1 MNLSAALRATVLG
14 AATGM
19 RSMTGLAAVALTT
32 PRGARPAWVGRLGG
46 GWGRGLTSLAAVGE
60 LLTDKSGELP
70 SRLES
75 PVFGQRLTM
84 GAVNATALAKRE
96 GARPVLPALLAVA
109 GAAAGTYLGVRWRT
123 YAQHHGRATAGAVV
137 EDLAAIGLA
146 AAATRRAKGVGMNPA
161 SMRRES
167 PIRPAGEGKGAWLA
181 SLEQG
186 ANLLQQATPLKDF
199 DVYVVGFH
207 PAKDDPNMQMEAH
220 HYCRVVNDDLI
231 QCVLFDGNTRDAN
244 LIGVEYIVSQRLFEA
259 LPEPERSYWHPH
271 NFEILSAQLVAPGLP
286 DAAEK
291 ALMRRLLNG
300 YGKTWHTWH
309 TGRHDGEAGHDL
321 PLGEPMLMWS
331 FNRERECDESLKQHR
346 NRAMGIDVDKKY
358 RDRQA
363 LVALAHPQWGVDE
376 LKDQFVDTEPIAG
389 VVDVP
394 ARASRADTPAA
405 ATARDS

>member
-1 MNLSAALRATVLG
+1 MSLSTALRATLLG

-60 LLTDKSGELP
+60 LFTDKRVDLP
-70 SRLES
+70 SRLEA

-96 GARPVLPALLAVA
+96 GARTVLPALLAVA
-109 GAAAGTYLGVRWRT
+109 GAAAGTYLGARWRT
-123 YAQHHGRATAGAVV
+123 YAQQHGRATAGAVV

-146 AAATRRAKGVGMNPA
+146 AAATRRADSKGVGLNPA
-161 SMRRES
+161 IKRRES
-167 PIRPAGEGKGAWLA
+167 PIRPAGKGKGAWLA

-199 DVYVVGFH
+199 DVYVAGFH
-207 PAKDDPNMQMEAH
+207 PAKDDPDMQMEAH

-244 LIGVEYIVSQRLFEA
+244 LIGVEYIVSERLFET
-259 LPEPERSYWHPH
+259 LPEPERRYWHPH

-286 DAAEK
+286 GAAEK
-291 ALMRRLLNG
+291 ALMKKLLNG

-309 TGRHDGEAGHDL
+309 TGRHDGEPGHDL

-331 FNRERECDESLKQHR
+331 FNRERECDESLKRHR
-346 NRAMGIDVDKKY
+346 NRAMDIDVDKKY
-358 RDRQA
+358 RDRQD
-363 LVALAHPQWGVDE
+363 LVALAHPQWGVDDF
-376 LKDQFVDTEPIAG
+376 KDQFIDTEPIPG
-389 VVDVP
+389 VVDVSE
-394 ARASRADTPAA
+394 AGQLVR
-405 ATARDS
+405 